1 MGDKPTETEDKPMQT
16 PQIKTH
22 APTHQ
27 GSSVKAI
34 LGWIAET
41 DRKFRAQR
49 ARIDRYA
56 DRF

>member
-16 PQIKTH
+16 PQMQTN
-22 APTHQ
+22 APTRQ
-27 GSSVKAI
+27 GPSVKAI

-41 DRKFRAQR
+41 DRKFRAQQ

>member
-1 MGDKPTETEDKPMQT
+1 MQT
-16 PQIKTH
+16 PQMQTT
-22 APTHQ
+22 APTRQ
-27 GSSVKAI
+27 GPSVRAI

-41 DRKFRAQR
+41 DRRFRAQQ